1 MIYEFAVDPACLSD
15 WQTFR
20 YLIEKFGVSQGRL
33 ISAFPRKWLKLVY
46 ASCGEFTFRQKQILQ
61 SELSRVKKYG
71 LCDSS
76 RIYDGELGW
85 LENALI
91 QHGIKPFHAI
101 ISTEDDEK
109 NQVVA
114 AAEMTEANP
123 LWGTQRTMIVPR
135 KAEDMAASV
144 NTLLLA
150 SKHIILIDPHFGP
163 ENARHRRPF
172 QAFLQVA
179 AQNRSNG
186 MPTVEV
192 HAQIKSTEEFFRD
205 ECRTKLVNLIP
216 TGLTVRFVRWVARDG
231 GQPLHN
237 RYILTDLGGVSFQH
251 GLDDGRPGET
261 DDVALLDRDSY
272 EQRWAEYA
280 TDDPAFDLI
289 EEPFELIGQ

>member
-1 MIYEFAVDPACLSD
+1 MIYEFAVDPACLND

-61 SELSRVKKYG
+61 SELNRVKKYG

-76 RIYDGELGW
+76 RMYDGTLGW
-85 LENALI
+85 LENALT

-101 ISTEDDEK
+101 ISMEDDAK

-144 NTLLLA
+144 STLLLA

-163 ENARHRRPF
+163 ENARHRRPL
-172 QAFLQVA
+172 QAFLTVATKSRTNDMPKVEIHTQV
-179 AQNRSNG
+179 
-186 MPTVEV
+186 
-192 HAQIKSTEEFFRD
+192 KSTEEFFRD
-205 ECRTKLVNLIP
+205 GCHSKLTNLIP
-216 TGLTVRFVRWVARDG
+216 SGLKVRFVRWTSKPG

-237 RYILTDLGGVSFQH
+237 RYILTNLGGVSFQH
-251 GLDDGRPGET
+251 GLDDGGVLET
-261 DDVALLDRDSY
+261 DDVSLLDCESY
-272 EQRWAEYA
+272 EQRWKEY
-280 TDDPAFDLI
+280 TGSDPAFDLL
-289 EEPFELIGQ
+289 EEPFEIEGR